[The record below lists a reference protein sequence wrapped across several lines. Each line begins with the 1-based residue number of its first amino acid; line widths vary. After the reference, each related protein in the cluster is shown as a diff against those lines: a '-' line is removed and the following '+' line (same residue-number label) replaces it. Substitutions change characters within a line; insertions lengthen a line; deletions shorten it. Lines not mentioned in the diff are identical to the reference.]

1 MLRPEVDESGST
13 GRVGRRPLLVVC
25 GARMPA
31 QEGDTMIADVPL
43 SYEDLV
49 NLVSTLSD
57 GDLEFTVGQ
66 PLYDKLLD
74 ARNRVAPRRSGRN
87 ACVILCSDPRP
98 ASCGL
103 YRAPHGQGSGQPAA
117 STAEKC
123 HGICLTLRGG
133 AVALSHDTATVR
145 TPHRS

>member
-1 MLRPEVDESGST
+1 
-13 GRVGRRPLLVVC
+13 
-25 GARMPA
+25 
-31 QEGDTMIADVPL
+31 MIADVPL

-87 ACVILCSDPRP
+87 ACVILCSDLDELHRRTVRDPHRAAYIVLRTGKVP
-98 ASCGL
+98 ASL
-103 YRAPHGQGSGQPAA
+103 QLPPPKSVTESA
-117 STAEKC
+117 
-123 HGICLTLRGG
+123 
-133 AVALSHDTATVR
+133 
-145 TPHRS
+145 